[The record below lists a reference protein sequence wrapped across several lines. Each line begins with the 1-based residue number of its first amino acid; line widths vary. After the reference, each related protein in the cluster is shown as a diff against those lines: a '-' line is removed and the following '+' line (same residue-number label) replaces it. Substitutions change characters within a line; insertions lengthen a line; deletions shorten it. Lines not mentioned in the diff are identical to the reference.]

1 MYEQAEAGKGPFV
14 LCSEVVVDV
23 GSRDLQLRRMVG
35 WHVAYDEFVVLSLRT
50 IFQTGDD
57 QSFLVE

>member
-1 MYEQAEAGKGPFV
+1 MYEQAEAGKEPFA
-14 LCSEVVVDV
+14 LCSEEVVDV
-23 GSRDLQLRRMVG
+23 RSRDLQLHQTVG

-50 IFQTGDD
+50 RFQTRDD